1 MAKVTLPSGEKV
13 EGVIK
18 DGKTY
23 LKDGSRV
30 PVGALVDTGAGGVWK
45 MTTSGGVKATADEIT
60 GGTIAPQPI
69 TPLATPQMTTP
80 QMTTTPTA
88 ASTYQEDINQLKK
101 LQQQLTAQQLQQA
114 QQESISALEQEKA
127 QVPQLYKQQRNVAVG
142 QSEKYARN
150 FAEYLA
156 NRGLTT
162 SGAAAQGEISRQ
174 GNLSTA
180 LSTLGQQQAQA
191 ITNINRQI
199 SGVKTSTANQ
209 LANANLQLEQD
220 YLSKIATQNQSE
232 REQAFQNQVAGIGQ
246 YSQDYMAEIQRRQ
259 AINPNDPLIPYL
271 YQARQE
277 KISSQQESESAY
289 VKSLEDNAWKIFT
302 NTGVA
307 NQYVQDVLGIPKGTT
322 TVSYRNAT
330 KTSGTS
336 VDNEISLSNHEKIVK
351 SNYVTKD
358 PVTEVTNINKVAINN
373 YIQEALSSGR
383 LTSKNAEI
391 LRKEYQIPASINA
404 ISEYKNLLDTVYS
417 TDDESKLAIIEKA
430 VETGA
435 MAESDAEELLK
446 EYGLI

>member
-23 LKDGSRV
+23 LASGERV

-45 MTTSGGVKATADEIT
+45 MTNTGGVKATQDEIT
-60 GGTIAPQPI
+60 GGTIVPQ
-69 TPLATPQMTTP
+69 QK
-80 QMTTTPTA
+80 TTTPTITQTTPTTT
-88 ASTYQEDINQLKK
+88 STYQEDINQLKK

-127 QVPQLYKQQRNVAVG
+127 QVPQLYKQQRNIAVG
-142 QSEKYARN
+142 QSEQYARN

-199 SGVKTSTANQ
+199 SGVNTSTASQ

-307 NQYVQDVLGIPKGTT
+307 NQYVQDILGIPKGTT
-322 TVSYRNAT
+322 TVSYMNAT
-330 KTSGTS
+330 KSSGTTT
-336 VDNEISLSNHEKIVK
+336 DNKVSLSNHEKIIK
-351 SNYVTKD
+351 ANYVKEDIATGEKD
-358 PVTEVTNINKVAINN
+358 IDKLAINN
-373 YIQEALSSGR
+373 YVQEELSTGR
-383 LTSKNAEI
+383 ITQKDANI
-391 LRKEYQIPASINA
+391 LKKEYGIPETIQA
-404 ISEYKNLLDTVYS
+404 IGEYKNLLDTVY
-417 TDDESKLAIIEKA
+417 TDDESKLSIIEKA
-430 VETGA
+430 VELGA
-435 MAESDAEELLK
+435 MTEEDAKYLLK
-446 EYGLI
+446 EYGLLEEE